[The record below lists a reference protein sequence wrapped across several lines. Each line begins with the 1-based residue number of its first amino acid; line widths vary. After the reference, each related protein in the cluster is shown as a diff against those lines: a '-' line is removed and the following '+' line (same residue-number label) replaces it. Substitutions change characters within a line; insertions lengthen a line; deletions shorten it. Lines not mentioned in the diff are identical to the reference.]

1 MINRKKHFIHSGI
14 TVLLLCCGML
24 LQTCGPPRLVAII
37 RTRKSSSR
45 WKNNIKVFIRFS
57 SRSQLEN
64 RIAVINASDATVAV
78 YPVDITL
85 EIPKAK
91 ITLPAVVNFDEYV
104 NMRASE
110 AKKQCTETKRP
121 KRCSRYV
128 TRFFKHYSNAK
139 TFSFG
144 EIPPKGKRNG
154 YFAFNLPDPFNQSSE
169 SKRLKKRLKNKGR
182 LLNGNI
188 RVMVRTVTIDPQEQV
203 FIFPVKVMVSKNEKT
218 KTLRI
223 MKYF

>member
-1 MINRKKHFIHSGI
+1 MANRRKRFIHSGI

-24 LQTCGPPRLVAII
+24 LQTCGPPRIVAII

-45 WKNNIKVFIRFS
+45 WKNKVKVFIRFS
-57 SRSQLEN
+57 SRSLLEN
-64 RIAVINASDATVAV
+64 RMAVINASDATVAV
-78 YPVDITL
+78 YPVDVTL
-85 EIPKAK
+85 EIPKAN
-91 ITLPAVVNFDEYV
+91 ITLPAVVNFDDYV
-104 NMRASE
+104 SRRASE
-110 AKKQCTETKRP
+110 AKKQCAVTKRP

-128 TRFFKHYSNAK
+128 TRYFNHYSGVK

-169 SKRLKKRLKNKGR
+169 SKRVKKRIKNKGR
-182 LLNGNI
+182 LLKGTI
-188 RVMVRTVTIDPQEQV
+188 RVMVRTVTIDPQELV
-203 FIFPVKVMVSKNEKT
+203 FTFAVKVMVSKNEKT